1 MGYNSLRNKR
11 LLDGFMNQA
20 TRKKLD
26 PRARFRLPHAELKG
40 LVEVLIRT
48 VTPLDSHQ
56 RAEFARAGG
65 TIRTTIG
72 TTTSATVDANS
83 LETLARLPF
92 VRKIELSRTMFN
104 E

>member
-1 MGYNSLRNKR
+1 MGYNSRRDKK
-11 LLDGFMNQA
+11 LLTGFMNQA

-56 RAEFARAGG
+56 RAEFVRAGG
-65 TIRTTIG
+65 TIRTSTGTI
-72 TTTSATVDANS
+72 TSATMDANS
-83 LETLARLPF
+83 LETVARLPF
-92 VRKIELSRTMFN
+92 VRKIELSRIMFS